1 MNSRIGR
8 LYPATKVAVV
18 LLVIILCMFTPG
30 YYLQYAMLP
39 AFFII
44 SVLASTGR
52 KFITTFFKSIVI
64 IVLFIF
70 IIQVCILKNEDSQ
83 QIWAFINFSQMG
95 LDTSLSMTSKIT
107 GISSAV
113 ICFFQVTSVKDIMYS
128 LEKANAPKK
137 LVFVIGNTVQLIPQM
152 NVLLKTITDAQR
164 ARGIETEGSL
174 MTRVKAFVP
183 MIGPLIFTSIQQ
195 TEERVLTLEARAF
208 SSARR
213 KTSLY
218 EIKRTAADYIIT
230 GLCIV
235 ALLVY
240 IFRGMI

>member
-8 LYPATKVAVV
+8 LYPATKLAVV

-30 YYLQYAMLP
+30 YWFQYMMLP
-39 AFFII
+39 VFFII
-44 SVLASTGR
+44 SLMASTG
-52 KFITTFFKSIVI
+52 KNFLKTFFKSIFL

-70 IIQVCILKNEDSQ
+70 IIQVFIIKNDDSQ

-95 LDTSLSMTSKIT
+95 LDTSLLMTSKIV
-107 GISSAV
+107 GISAAI
-113 ICFFQVTSVKDIMYS
+113 ICFFQVTSVKDMMYA

-152 NVLLKTITDAQR
+152 SVLLNTITDAQR
-164 ARGIETEGSL
+164 ARGIETEGNL
-174 MTRVKAFVP
+174 MTRMKAFIP

-208 SSARR
+208 SSKRR

-218 EIKRTAADYIIT
+218 ELKKTPADYILT
-230 GLCIV
+230 GICILV
-235 ALLVY
+235 LIVY
-240 IFRGMI
+240 IFRGIM